1 MPNWTFIY
9 KNTKKKVDLLN
20 NIEKL
25 LQSQTYHESYLHV
38 TPTRKS
44 NQTNLELRHILMA

>member
-1 MPNWTFIY
+1 MIHEYVNHAKLDFIY
-9 KNTKKKVDLLN
+9 KNIKKKVELLN

-38 TPTRKS
+38 TPTRKKQS
-44 NQTNLELRHILMA
+44 N